1 MVTRKLA
8 PGREI
13 FGWGMFDFANQAY
26 TLLIITVI
34 YGDLFTRVI
43 VGDAPDYRYGNLLW
57 SIALAA
63 SALLVVVTAP
73 LAGAIMD
80 ATRTRKGFLFAS
92 YVGTVLTTAL
102 LFFVEPGMVWL
113 GVLLIILS
121 NFFYG
126 IGESFISAF
135 LPGLGPSRALGWISG
150 LGWGM
155 GYVGGL
161 VSTAFALAFLG
172 EVSAENFDT
181 VRWVGPF
188 AAVFFLLAAIPTF
201 LFVRERGRRYTLPAD
216 QRWLMLGLGRI
227 RSTLA
232 SISGLRDLGWL
243 MVSIFFVMAGIYIV
257 ISFAFIYGA
266 QVIGWDESTR
276 VAMFVTVQITA
287 TIGAF
292 TFGFMQSRVG
302 AKRVYLVTLS
312 LWIAAILAIWQTP
325 ALTQFLNARFGLD
338 WEAQHLFLFAGV
350 LSGLSLGSSQSAGRA
365 LVGVLTPRT
374 KAAEMFGV
382 WGMVSKLAAVFGM
395 LGLGLIQTL
404 FGLADAIVFCV
415 LLFAAALGATM
426 VVDTQRGEATAL
438 RHRDPR
444 A

>member
-216 QRWLMLGLGRI
+216 QRWLTLGLGSI

-426 VVDTQRGEATAL
+426 VVDTQRGEAAAL
-438 RHRDPR
+438 HHRDPR